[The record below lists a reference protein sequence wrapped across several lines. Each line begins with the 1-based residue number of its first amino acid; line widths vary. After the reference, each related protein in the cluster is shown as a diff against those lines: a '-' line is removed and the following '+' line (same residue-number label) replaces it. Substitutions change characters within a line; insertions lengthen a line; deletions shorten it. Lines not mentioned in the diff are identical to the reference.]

1 MFFSLVCFFVWFQC
15 SEDDNNNHDEEMEI
29 LFKTQ
34 PHESEPQQK
43 AVNGVRDKASTGK
56 LKRCELPKPYI
67 ETHLVLKKVI
77 QYL

>member
-1 MFFSLVCFFVWFQC
+1 MFLALYASVWFQC
-15 SEDDNNNHDEEMEI
+15 SEDDNNSHDEEMEI

-43 AVNGVRDKASTGK
+43 AVDGVRDKASTGK

-67 ETHLVLKKVI
+67 ERHLVLKKVT

>member
-1 MFFSLVCFFVWFQC
+1 
-15 SEDDNNNHDEEMEI
+15 MEI

-43 AVNGVRDKASTGK
+43 AVHGVRDKASTGK